1 MSRDPLEL
9 KREDVEDIPFYEFL
23 SKRREETEFLFYA
36 TSRNRAFMPQLLL
49 GKNLTYNAL
58 AFYNGLVT
66 KKNVHFSGELHKELC
81 NLDFLDLFLMMEKSE
96 EEFGPQYFEFAVVA
110 MDGQARYGLVQIDDA
125 KKGFILD
132 GFPRTLKQAQALDEA
147 LKKESIYIDLIL
159 YFETSPEV
167 AIARLS
173 GRSVCKV
180 CGYNYHIS
188 NIPPKKTGI
197 CDQCG
202 GGLFQRPDDK
212 EETVRNRLKVYEDQT
227 KPLVDYYIKEGI
239 LRKVSGDLDVKELL
253 HVLSKI
259 FAEAKLA

>member
-1 MSRDPLEL
+1 MRLILLGPPGAG
-9 KREDVEDIPFYEFL
+9 KGTQAIVL
-23 SKRREETEFLFYA
+23 SKKYGIPHISTGDILREAVKKDL
-36 TSRNRAFMPQLLL
+36 PL
-49 GKNLTYNAL
+49 GKRAMS
-58 AFYNGLVT
+58 FMG
-66 KKNVHFSGELHKELC
+66 KGELVPDEIVTGIIVERLK
-81 NLDFLDLFLMMEKSE
+81 
-96 EEFGPQYFEFAVVA
+96 
-110 MDGQARYGLVQIDDA
+110 IDDA

-239 LRKVSGDLDVKELL
+239 LRKVSGDLDVKELFQ
-253 HVLSKI
+253 VLSKI